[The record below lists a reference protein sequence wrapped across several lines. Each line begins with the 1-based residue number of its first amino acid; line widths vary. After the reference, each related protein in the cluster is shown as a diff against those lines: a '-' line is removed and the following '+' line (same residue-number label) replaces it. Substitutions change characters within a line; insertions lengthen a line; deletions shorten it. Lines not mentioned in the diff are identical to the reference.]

1 VGLIGIICPKYV
13 QFQVSQKEAR
23 IEQMR
28 NVGIYLFNKVEL
40 LDFAGPY
47 EVFSTAAEL
56 NDRKQFRVFTISE
69 DGGAIKSVNGLI
81 VIPDYSFSNHPKI
94 DILII
99 PGGEGTKAEIKK
111 KKVMEWVDRTQ
122 GSAEIMATV
131 CSGARI
137 PAVLGLLD
145 GLEAT
150 THQSV
155 IDDVKK
161 LAPNVTI
168 DHSKTIYRQRE
179 DHDVRRDLSR
189 DRPLAPHSE
198 KTLRR
203 NTPKKQWNTWNMER
217 QRPKTI
223 SLAIVKHISKT
234 N

>member
-1 VGLIGIICPKYV
+1 
-13 QFQVSQKEAR
+13 
-23 IEQMR
+23 MR

-111 KKVMEWVDRTQ
+111 KKVMEWVNKTQ

-168 DHSKTIYRQRE
+168 DHTKRFIDNGKIMTSGGISAGI
-179 DHDVRRDLSR
+179 DLS
-189 DRPLAPHSE
+189 LH
-198 KTLRR
+198 
-203 NTPKKQWNTWNMER
+203 
-217 QRPKTI
+217 
-223 SLAIVKHISKT
+223 IVKKLCGEDTAQKT
-234 N
+234 MEYMEYGEAAPKNH

>member
-1 VGLIGIICPKYV
+1 MK
-13 QFQVSQKEAR
+13 
-23 IEQMR
+23 

-47 EVFSTAAEL
+47 EVFSTTSES
-56 NDRKQFRVFTISE
+56 NDNKSFRVFTISE

-111 KKVMEWVDRTQ
+111 KKVMEWVNKTQ

-150 THQSV
+150 THHSV

-161 LAPNVTI
+161 LAPNVII
-168 DHSKTIYRQRE
+168 DHTKRFIDNGKIMTSGGISAGI
-179 DHDVRRDLSR
+179 DLS
-189 DRPLAPHSE
+189 LH
-198 KTLRR
+198 
-203 NTPKKQWNTWNMER
+203 
-217 QRPKTI
+217 
-223 SLAIVKHISKT
+223 IVKKLCGEDTAQKT
-234 N
+234 MEYMEYGEAAPKNH

>member
-1 VGLIGIICPKYV
+1 MK
-13 QFQVSQKEAR
+13 
-23 IEQMR
+23 

-47 EVFSTAAEL
+47 EVFSTTSEL
-56 NDRKQFRVFTISE
+56 NDHKVFKVFTVSE

-81 VIPDYSFSNHPKI
+81 VIPDYSFDNHPKI

-99 PGGEGTKAEIKK
+99 PGGEGTKNEIKK
-111 KKVMEWVDRTQ
+111 KKVMEWVNKTQ

-150 THQSV
+150 THHSV

-161 LAPNVTI
+161 LAPNVII
-168 DHSKTIYRQRE
+168 DHTKRFIDNGKIMTSGGISAGI
-179 DHDVRRDLSR
+179 DLS
-189 DRPLAPHSE
+189 LH
-198 KTLRR
+198 
-203 NTPKKQWNTWNMER
+203 
-217 QRPKTI
+217 
-223 SLAIVKHISKT
+223 IVKKLCGEDTAQKT
-234 N
+234 MEYMEYGEAAPKNH

>member
-1 VGLIGIICPKYV
+1 
-13 QFQVSQKEAR
+13 
-23 IEQMR
+23 M
-28 NVGIYLFNKVEL
+28 FNKVEL

-47 EVFSTAAEL
+47 EVFSSTSES
-56 NDRKQFRVFTISE
+56 NDHKAFKVFTISE

-81 VIPDYSFSNHPKI
+81 VIPDYSFDNHPKI

-99 PGGEGTKAEIKK
+99 PGGEGTKNEIKK
-111 KKVMEWVDRTQ
+111 KKVMEWVNKTQ

-168 DHSKTIYRQRE
+168 DHTKRFIDNGKIMTSGGISAGI
-179 DHDVRRDLSR
+179 DLS
-189 DRPLAPHSE
+189 LH
-198 KTLRR
+198 
-203 NTPKKQWNTWNMER
+203 
-217 QRPKTI
+217 
-223 SLAIVKHISKT
+223 IVKKLCGEDTAQKT
-234 N
+234 MEYMEYGEAAPKNH

>member
-1 VGLIGIICPKYV
+1 MK
-13 QFQVSQKEAR
+13 
-23 IEQMR
+23 

-47 EVFSTAAEL
+47 EVFSTTSEL
-56 NDRKQFRVFTISE
+56 NDHKVFKVFTISE

-81 VIPDYSFSNHPKI
+81 VIPDYSFDNHPKI

-99 PGGEGTKAEIKK
+99 PGGEGTKNEIKK
-111 KKVMEWVDRTQ
+111 KKVMEWVNKTQ

-150 THQSV
+150 THHSV

-161 LAPNVTI
+161 LAPNVII
-168 DHSKTIYRQRE
+168 DHTKRFIDNGKIMTSGGISAGI
-179 DHDVRRDLSR
+179 DLS
-189 DRPLAPHSE
+189 LH
-198 KTLRR
+198 
-203 NTPKKQWNTWNMER
+203 
-217 QRPKTI
+217 
-223 SLAIVKHISKT
+223 IVKKLCGEDTAQKT
-234 N
+234 MEYMEYGEAAPKNH

>member
-1 VGLIGIICPKYV
+1 MK
-13 QFQVSQKEAR
+13 
-23 IEQMR
+23 

-47 EVFSTAAEL
+47 EVFSTTSEL
-56 NDRKQFRVFTISE
+56 NDNKAFKVFTVSE

-81 VIPDYSFSNHPKI
+81 VIPDYSFDNHPKI

-99 PGGEGTKAEIKK
+99 PGGEGTKNEIKK
-111 KKVMEWVDRTQ
+111 KKVMEWVNKTQ

-168 DHSKTIYRQRE
+168 DHTKRFIDNGKIMTSGGISAGI
-179 DHDVRRDLSR
+179 DLS
-189 DRPLAPHSE
+189 LH
-198 KTLRR
+198 
-203 NTPKKQWNTWNMER
+203 
-217 QRPKTI
+217 
-223 SLAIVKHISKT
+223 IVKKLCGEDTAQKT
-234 N
+234 MEYMEYGEAAPKNH

>member
-1 VGLIGIICPKYV
+1 
-13 QFQVSQKEAR
+13 
-23 IEQMR
+23 MR

-111 KKVMEWVDRTQ
+111 KKVMEWVNKTQ

-168 DHSKTIYRQRE
+168 NHTKRFIDNGKIMTSGGISAGI
-179 DHDVRRDLSR
+179 DLS
-189 DRPLAPHSE
+189 LH
-198 KTLRR
+198 
-203 NTPKKQWNTWNMER
+203 
-217 QRPKTI
+217 
-223 SLAIVKHISKT
+223 IVKKLCGEDTAQKT
-234 N
+234 MEYMEYGEAAPKNH

>member
-1 VGLIGIICPKYV
+1 
-13 QFQVSQKEAR
+13 
-23 IEQMR
+23 MR

-111 KKVMEWVDRTQ
+111 KKVMEWVNKTQ
-122 GSAEIMATV
+122 GTAEIMATV

-168 DHSKTIYRQRE
+168 DHTKRFIDNGKIMTSGGISAGI
-179 DHDVRRDLSR
+179 DLS
-189 DRPLAPHSE
+189 LH
-198 KTLRR
+198 
-203 NTPKKQWNTWNMER
+203 
-217 QRPKTI
+217 
-223 SLAIVKHISKT
+223 IVKKLCGEDTAQKT
-234 N
+234 MEYMEYGEAAPKNH